1 MTTVNDVLIEK
12 GYPVITTSLNTS
24 LKDALERMAEK
35 EVGALVVTSED
46 NTILGIFSERD
57 FARKTLTQPDFSLDL
72 PVETL
77 MTAPV
82 IYLKASQSMEECMTI
97 MTEKHIRHLPVVEND
112 QLIGIISI
120 RDVIDWMVAE
130 KKLEIRELER
140 FVESRPEAD

>member
-12 GYPVITTSLNTS
+12 GTPVFTATLQTS
-24 LKDALERMAEK
+24 LKDALQLMAEK
-35 EVGALVVTSED
+35 GVGALVVTSGD
-46 NTILGIFSERD
+46 TILGIFSERD
-57 FARKTLTQPDFSLDL
+57 FARKTLTQPNFSLEL

-82 IYLKASQSMEECMTI
+82 IYLRASQSMEECMTI
-97 MTEKHIRHLPVVEND
+97 MTEKHIRHLPVVEEEK
-112 QLIGIISI
+112 LIGLISI
-120 RDVIDWMVAE
+120 RDVIDWLMAE

>member
-1 MTTVNDVLIEK
+1 MTTVNDVLTEK
-12 GYPVITTSLNTS
+12 GNPVFTTE
-24 LKDALERMAEK
+24 LKTRLKEALELMAEK
-35 EVGALVVTSED
+35 SVGALVVTRGD

-82 IYLKASQSMEECMTI
+82 IYLRASQSMEECMTI
-97 MTEKHIRHLPVVEND
+97 MTEKHIRHLPVVENEK
-112 QLIGIISI
+112 LIGIISI

-130 KKLEIRELER
+130 KQLEIRELER